1 MYWRPGRLMQMFSSI
16 RFRLTI
22 WYLASFGSLLIIFSV
37 YVYSLLANDL
47 QKEFDTSLQRTAT
60 STVNYF
66 TEFVERKNE
75 LGGAQETVKELQV
88 GELRTAILREGK
100 LLASS
105 GPDVLEIMQATGV
118 PARLDAATQP
128 FLATDSGGR
137 QRLSVVPFQEGGTR
151 YAVVVIEPLQEL
163 SMQLGRMRRIF
174 FIGIPAALLLAAAG
188 GFLLAKK
195 SLEPVV
201 RISRQA
207 ERISAKNLH
216 ERLNII
222 NPEDEL
228 GKLAEVI
235 NALLSRLESS
245 FRVMREFMADASHEL
260 RTPIA
265 IIHGEADVALSL
277 HRDPHKY
284 RESLTIINRQSNRLG
299 RIVNDMLV
307 LARADSGQ
315 QPLRLEEIYLD
326 DLLEECCHS
335 AQTLASAADV
345 RLTLDSEKDIS
356 FRGDEELLRR
366 MTVNL
371 LDNAI
376 HYTPAGGSVAAKLV
390 RNEAQVQLTISDTG
404 IGIPQD
410 CISRVFDRFYRIE
423 ATNKLPDRGSGLG
436 LSIVKLA
443 AEAHRGSVDVSSEP
457 GRGSVFTVH
466 LPVHTIPAE
475 A

>member
-1 MYWRPGRLMQMFSSI
+1 MFSSI

-60 STVNYF
+60 STATYF

-75 LGGAQETVKELQV
+75 LGGAQETVKELQF

-118 PARLDAATQP
+118 TAKLAAASQP

-216 ERLNII
+216 ERLNS
-222 NPEDEL
+222 
-228 GKLAEVI
+228 
-235 NALLSRLESS
+235 LLPKEETKRLI
-245 FRVMREFMADASHEL
+245 R
-260 RTPIA
+260 
-265 IIHGEADVALSL
+265 
-277 HRDPHKY
+277 
-284 RESLTIINRQSNRLG
+284 
-299 RIVNDMLV
+299 
-307 LARADSGQ
+307 
-315 QPLRLEEIYLD
+315 
-326 DLLEECCHS
+326 
-335 AQTLASAADV
+335 
-345 RLTLDSEKDIS
+345 
-356 FRGDEELLRR
+356 
-366 MTVNL
+366 
-371 LDNAI
+371 
-376 HYTPAGGSVAAKLV
+376 
-390 RNEAQVQLTISDTG
+390 
-404 IGIPQD
+404 
-410 CISRVFDRFYRIE
+410 
-423 ATNKLPDRGSGLG
+423 
-436 LSIVKLA
+436 
-443 AEAHRGSVDVSSEP
+443 
-457 GRGSVFTVH
+457 
-466 LPVHTIPAE
+466 
-475 A
+475 